1 LTSRKVYGILILTS
15 KKEDIM
21 KDKFGVNWNLLKE
34 ELCHICGQ
42 PDNCGDCNHKKLSK
56 KDIKILKGAKNV
68 YA

>member
-1 LTSRKVYGILILTS
+1 
-15 KKEDIM
+15 M